1 MRNLLIASFLI
12 LLTISVTGCRKEK
25 ETTATIIVVNAAG
38 EAVPNVF
45 VRVYCP
51 DATCNK
57 SGSTLDESMDR
68 NDETGSNGKA
78 KFNYT
83 EAYKLGQA
91 GFAVLDV
98 EVFLTEA
105 ALEARISNPSGA
117 TPEASGVVKIE
128 EEVENEQTIVC
139 QTCP

>member
-105 ALEARISNPSGA
+105 ALDARILNPSGA

-139 QTCP
+139 QTCH

>member
-105 ALEARISNPSGA
+105 ALDARILNPSGA

>member
-98 EVFLTEA
+98 EVFLTDA
-105 ALEARISNPSGA
+105 ALDARILNPSGA

-139 QTCP
+139 QTCH